1 MIGQAAD
8 RGMVHP
14 CQNPVIGEQA
24 GGERGRRGG
33 RRRGQCRGRSRGGG
47 GGCRGGGGGRG
58 GRRAVARRS
67 GQGQL
72 AERGADQRPAGL
84 VAAAQHHRQG
94 DPAGGVFGRC
104 GLAGLGSAGRGRRAG
119 RAVGAG
125 QAGIAG
131 AAGLGSLEAGCALLA
146 DGPAIGGGGGPTVG
160 AARIGERCV
169 PGAAGKLIAGAG
181 VAAAGCIALHG
192 AVLPAARPAGIA
204 RRGLGRLALIRRA
217 SLARAVTPR
226 RPLSSTGRAAVDGGA
241 DQGGWDGRR
250 DDLDHG
256 VPGGCADDPADFAGS
271 GQVLPGATQ
280 VSCRKRPPSDLACR
294 TRPVGT
300 GQTARSPAILSTSMA
315 AGALGWR
322 MVSGVWRRMASR
334 TSLSRRTMPASLGA
348 TPRKFWAAFR
358 RVS

>member
-33 RRRGQCRGRSRGGG
+33 RRRGSCR
-47 GGCRGGGGGRG
+47 GGCRGGGGGRRGRGG
-58 GRRAVARRS
+58 GRGGCRAVARRR

-94 DPAGGVFGRC
+94 DPAGGVFGWC
-104 GLAGLGSAGRGRRAG
+104 GLAGLGPAGRGRHAG

-160 AARIGERCV
+160 AARIGGRCV
-169 PGAAGKLIAGAG
+169 PGAAGKLAGRLVAGAG
-181 VAAAGCIALHG
+181 VAAAGRVALHG

-204 RRGLGRLALIRRA
+204 RRGLGRLALIRRTP
-217 SLARAVTPR
+217 LARAVTSR

-250 DDLDHG
+250 DDVDHG

-280 VSCRKRPPSDLACR
+280 VSCRKRP
-294 TRPVGT
+294 VGLVFR
-300 GQTARSPAILSTSMA
+300 QRVSSPAILSTSMA

-348 TPRKFWAAFR
+348 TPRKFWAALR